1 MKLISVKWKMYF
13 WCCRW
18 LVEVDDTDWHHVDNG
33 WIVDTLLS
41 IYYSQPNAPKRPL
54 LEGNQADLEG
64 PHYEDQWWIG
74 ARSYVRYAYSYW
86 YSVRFKF
93 IHFCWLISR
102 EVLFIPFQI
111 SDRTQWGTSWRMDM
125 GARQHHCSMVWL
137 GPKSTW
143 WLSPTTMHGLHSIH
157 IPWRKFTIFNMFRSL
172 VHSKT

>member
-86 YSVRFKF
+86 YSVRFKYLFIFLTNIPGSF
-93 IHFCWLISR
+93 IHTISNFRPDTVRNILENGYGSTPTPLFNGLIGLQINLMTITDNNAWLT
-102 EVLFIPFQI
+102 F
-111 SDRTQWGTSWRMDM
+111 D
-125 GARQHHCSMVWL
+125 
-137 GPKSTW
+137 
-143 WLSPTTMHGLHSIH
+143 IH
-157 IPWRKFTIFNMFRSL
+157 L
-172 VHSKT
+172 LA